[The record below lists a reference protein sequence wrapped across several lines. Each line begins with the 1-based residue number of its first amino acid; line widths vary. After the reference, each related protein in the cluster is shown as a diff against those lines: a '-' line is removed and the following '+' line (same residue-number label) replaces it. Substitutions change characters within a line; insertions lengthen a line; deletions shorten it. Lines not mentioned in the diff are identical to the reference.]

1 MAGWVTKSADAGLVY
16 DIATPRDVNYT
27 DWNQAK
33 SMLDV
38 LGVESCYPLS
48 CSASAVLRRGGE
60 KRNKAQSKIA
70 IAKWQQNR
78 NKWRD
83 SHLSQGE
90 KVGRKTMNAAA
101 EKYYQQK
108 WGTLDCELKAQIK
121 LGYPCWTR

>member
-1 MAGWVTKSADAGLVY
+1 MAGWVTKNADAGLVY

-38 LGVESCYPLS
+38 LGNQHEN
-48 CSASAVLRRGGE
+48 RG
-60 KRNKAQSKIA
+60 KRKQSSE
-70 IAKWQQNR
+70 QDR